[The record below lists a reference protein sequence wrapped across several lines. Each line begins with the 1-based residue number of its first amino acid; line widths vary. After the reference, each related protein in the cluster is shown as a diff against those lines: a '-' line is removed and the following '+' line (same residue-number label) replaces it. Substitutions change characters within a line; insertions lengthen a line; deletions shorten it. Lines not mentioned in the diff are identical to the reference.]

1 MLVAAADA
9 AGVLQNVGAVLA
21 LIGDVVDGENGLDAV
36 ELIQMTVVQVQ
47 VHRHQCGLP
56 VVAVDDIGGE
66 IDVEQGL

>member
-1 MLVAAADA
+1 MLIAAADA

-21 LIGDVVDGENGLDAV
+21 LISDIMDGEDSLDAV
-36 ELIQMTVVQVQ
+36 ELIQMAIVQVQ
-47 VHRHQCGLP
+47 VHRHQSGLP